1 MPAEGSWIPWRE
13 RISLSFSRPSTPNL
27 FGARVA
33 LQAVIPISFSL
44 TIGMV
49 HDEDGKA
56 GEVNSAAGKTP
67 EGNVILKLS
76 EGSYEAGGGQ
86 WRGRSCDGSLQLAD
100 LVLGSKMPVPNANP
114 TSRTLP

>member
-1 MPAEGSWIPWRE
+1 
-13 RISLSFSRPSTPNL
+13 
-27 FGARVA
+27 
-33 LQAVIPISFSL
+33 
-44 TIGMV
+44 MV